1 MPEAGGKLPRS
12 GGREQDAV
20 SGDDPD
26 LEKINTLN
34 TFADDIS
41 PITQHDRIWKNIF
54 NALFDVENNFDFLF
68 TSRSGNELNK
78 NDSGLSYMNGIKAIS
93 MLTMIFG
100 FMFLDLYN
108 SPITKKSLDNY
119 TCDYDLILKTIL
131 DEYDYMI
138 NEKVKIRR
146 IGVYLGNLN
155 KDKIVQLNLFKE
167 NKTDEELNRTLNY
180 IKCKY
185 GKNSILRA
193 VSFQMDSLQKTRN
206 VLIGGHNAE

>member
-1 MPEAGGKLPRS
+1 MH
-12 GGREQDAV
+12 
-20 SGDDPD
+20 
-26 LEKINTLN
+26 
-34 TFADDIS
+34 DIS
-41 PITQHDRIWKNIF
+41 ICDKKVLVKEFGKMARILIDHSNGIEKVTINDIKNYKPKNISLSNSQMLMKDYDYI
-54 NALFDVENNFDFLF
+54 NARNVLSEMIDNIVIELVSKGLYTNIVGFSIGYANNVIKP
-68 TSRSGNELNK
+68 LNM
-78 NDSGLSYMNGIKAIS
+78 S
-93 MLTMIFG
+93 
-100 FMFLDLYN
+100 
-108 SPITKKSLDNY
+108 KSLDNY